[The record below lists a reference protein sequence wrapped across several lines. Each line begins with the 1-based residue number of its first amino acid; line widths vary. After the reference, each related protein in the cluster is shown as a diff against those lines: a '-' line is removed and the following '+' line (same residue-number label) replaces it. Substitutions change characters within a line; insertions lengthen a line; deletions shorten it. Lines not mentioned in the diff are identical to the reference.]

1 MRTGEGKT
9 LVGVFPAYLNAL
21 SGKGVHLVTVND
33 YLARRDSDWVGQ
45 IHRFLGLNVGLIQ
58 AGMGEK
64 DRRTSYL
71 ADITYVT
78 NSELGFDYLRDNLA
92 VNKDDL
98 VLREFHYCII
108 DEVDSILIDEAR
120 TPLIISGLSESPS
133 DKYMKANKIAQA
145 MTRDFHYTLDEKQ
158 RDILITDNGYEAAE
172 DILEISD
179 LYDPK
184 NQWATYLINAIKA
197 KELFLRDTNYII
209 RENEILIVDEF
220 TGRTMPGRRW
230 SDGLHQ
236 AIEAKEDM
244 PIQQENLTLAS
255 ISYQNLFLAYS
266 RLAGMTGTAVTEA
279 AEFSS
284 IYDLAVTIV
293 PTNQPVKRID
303 NPDVVF
309 KKDVSKWRAVLAE
322 VQRIYEQQRPILL
335 GTTSVDKSERIA
347 EKLIETNIPFHMLN
361 AKPENVEKESDIIA
375 QSGRKKA
382 VTISTNM
389 AGRGTDILLGGNPD
403 FLARLKLREVIM
415 PEIIKIEE
423 KNKDLQTKQTSY
435 ESSLSITKYPCDLTQ
450 ETQTLLNLAGVEAKK
465 IWGERSL
472 SNSEVEERLSVAC
485 EKIPSEDPV
494 ITKLRTAFQAI
505 KCEYTTITTREKA
518 EVVSLGGLHVIGTER
533 HESRRIDNQLRGR
546 AGRQGD
552 PGSNRFF
559 ISLDDN
565 LFRIFGGD
573 RLKSMMTAFN
583 IDELPIESQLLTKSL
598 DEAQQKVEK
607 YYFEIRKN
615 LFEYDKVLNVQRERV
630 YADRKSVL
638 LATDL
643 SCIIEEYVA
652 KTIDDIVE
660 FHLASIKNKPIDTW
674 PLQILATKIQ
684 HFCCLTVNLT
694 GKELQ
699 EQCNGSLPFETL
711 CTYLRRVGVEAYH
724 NKKNAV
730 NQIKPG
736 LMLQAERYFILLQTD
751 NLWKEHL
758 KEVKFLQKAVCLRGY
773 AQKDPLTEY
782 KLEGYNLFSR
792 MMAQIR
798 RNVVYNIYSFQPAS
812 MVKKG
817 NDT

>member
-45 IHRFLGLNVGLIQ
+45 IHRFLGLSVGLIQ
-58 AGMGEK
+58 AGMEEK

-133 DKYMKANKIAQA
+133 DKYVKANKIAQA

-158 RDILITDNGYEAAE
+158 RDIFITDNGYEAAE
-172 DILEISD
+172 DILETSD
-179 LYDPK
+179 LYDPRDP
-184 NQWATYLINAIKA
+184 WATYIINAIKA

-236 AIEAKEDM
+236 AIEAKEDLA
-244 PIQQENLTLAS
+244 IKQENLTLAS

-293 PTNQPVKRID
+293 PTNRPVKRLD

-309 KKDVSKWRAVLAE
+309 KKDASKWRAVLAE

-335 GTTSVDKSERIA
+335 GTTSVDKSESIA

-375 QSGRKKA
+375 QSGRKGA

-403 FLARLKLREVIM
+403 FLARLKLRDVIL
-415 PEIIKIEE
+415 PEIITIEE
-423 KNKDLQTKQTSY
+423 KKNLQTKLTSY
-435 ESSLSITKYPCDLTQ
+435 ESSLSITKFPCELTK
-450 ETQTLLNLAGVEAKK
+450 ETLILLNSAVVEAKK
-465 IWGERSL
+465 NWGERSL
-472 SNSEVEERLSVAC
+472 SSSEVEERLSVAC

-494 ITKLRTAFQAI
+494 IIKLRTAFQAI
-505 KCEYTTITTREKA
+505 KCEYTTITTREKT

-630 YADRKSVL
+630 YADRKLVL

-643 SCIIEEYVA
+643 SCIIEEYVT

-660 FHLASIKNKPIDTW
+660 FHLASTKNKPIEVW
-674 PLQILATKIQ
+674 PLELLSDKIQ

-694 GKELQ
+694 GKELRD
-699 EQCNGSLPFETL
+699 QCNGSLPMESLRT
-711 CTYLRRVGVEAYH
+711 TYDGLELRPII
-724 NKKNAV
+724 KKE
-730 NQIKPG
+730 
-736 LMLQAERYFILLQTD
+736 ML
-751 NLWKEHL
+751 
-758 KEVKFLQKAVCLRGY
+758 
-773 AQKDPLTEY
+773 
-782 KLEGYNLFSR
+782 
-792 MMAQIR
+792 
-798 RNVVYNIYSFQPAS
+798 
-812 MVKKG
+812 
-817 NDT
+817 

>member
-1 MRTGEGKT
+1 MNKNSYLFENLVDIKDITSFFKNDPGNKTRKRFQRDVNHINTLINDVKELDNNQLRSKTCEFRSRLNCGDSLESILPEAFAVVYEASKRVLGLSPYDTQLIGGMVLHQGQIAEMRTGEGKT

-423 KNKDLQTKQTSY
+423 KNKDLQTKQILY

-465 IWGERSL
+465 NLG
-472 SNSEVEERLSVAC
+472 
-485 EKIPSEDPV
+485 
-494 ITKLRTAFQAI
+494 
-505 KCEYTTITTREKA
+505 RE
-518 EVVSLGGLHVIGTER
+518 I
-533 HESRRIDNQLRGR
+533 
-546 AGRQGD
+546 
-552 PGSNRFF
+552 
-559 ISLDDN
+559 
-565 LFRIFGGD
+565 
-573 RLKSMMTAFN
+573 
-583 IDELPIESQLLTKSL
+583 
-598 DEAQQKVEK
+598 
-607 YYFEIRKN
+607 
-615 LFEYDKVLNVQRERV
+615 
-630 YADRKSVL
+630 
-638 LATDL
+638 
-643 SCIIEEYVA
+643 
-652 KTIDDIVE
+652 
-660 FHLASIKNKPIDTW
+660 
-674 PLQILATKIQ
+674 
-684 HFCCLTVNLT
+684 
-694 GKELQ
+694 
-699 EQCNGSLPFETL
+699 
-711 CTYLRRVGVEAYH
+711 
-724 NKKNAV
+724 AV
-730 NQIKPG
+730 
-736 LMLQAERYFILLQTD
+736 
-751 NLWKEHL
+751 
-758 KEVKFLQKAVCLRGY
+758 
-773 AQKDPLTEY
+773 
-782 KLEGYNLFSR
+782 
-792 MMAQIR
+792 
-798 RNVVYNIYSFQPAS
+798 
-812 MVKKG
+812 
-817 NDT
+817 